1 LKTIYLASKSPR
13 RKELLRQVG
22 IPFELMPLREHPPER
37 RDVDESPQPG
47 EPALQYVQRIARTKA
62 EVAGRMMI
70 SRRLPMRL
78 ILAADTTVVL
88 NGAILGKP
96 VDKEDAARMLRDLS
110 GSTHQ
115 VLTAVAVTDGRDL
128 KEILSKSEVTFRPL
142 DEYEIARYVATG
154 EPLDKAGAYAIQGRA
169 ALFVSHLS
177 GSYSGVMGLP
187 LHETAQ
193 LLNEFDKV
201 TL

>member
-22 IPFELMPLREHPPER
+22 IPFELMPLREYPPER
-37 RDVDESPQPG
+37 RDVDESPYAD
-47 EPALQYVQRIARTKA
+47 EPAIQYVQRIARTKA

-88 NGAILGKP
+88 NGTILGKP
-96 VDKEDAARMLRDLS
+96 QDKDDAARMLRSLA
-110 GSTHQ
+110 GATHE
-115 VLTAVAVTDGRDL
+115 VLTAVAITDGRDL
-128 KEILSKSEVTFRPL
+128 QVALSRSEVTFRAL
-142 DEYEIARYVATG
+142 EDSEITRYVASG
-154 EPLDKAGAYAIQGRA
+154 EPLDKAGGYAIQGRA
-169 ALFVSHLS
+169 AVFVSHLA

-187 LHETAQ
+187 LFETMQ

>member
-37 RDVDESPQPG
+37 RDVDESPYPD
-47 EPALQYVQRIARTKA
+47 EPALQYVKRIARTKA
-62 EVAGRMMI
+62 EVAGKMML
-70 SRRLPMRL
+70 SRRLPLRL

-96 VDKEDAARMLRDLS
+96 VDRDDAIRMLRNLS
-110 GSTHQ
+110 GSKHE

-128 KEILSKSEVTFRPL
+128 KEVLSRSEVTFRAL
-142 DEYEIARYVATG
+142 DDSEIARYVSTG

-169 ALFVSHLS
+169 AVFVSHLS

-193 LLNEFDKV
+193 LLTEFDKV